1 MKNLLKCQEMMT
13 IQQEIYQ
20 IICIIKIIIK
30 LLVQS
35 YQVHKSIPKN
45 INFIGKFE
53 DDDGATMFFIAE
65 KQQKTI
71 LIFFQA
77 HQLPENNVIMEHQ
90 QILNLLNEASG
101 SKFVARKW
109 NIVNDNS
116 NANYNAVD
124 EITYNAEVL
133 KSSLCN
139 YNDAYIHFSKR

>member
-1 MKNLLKCQEMMT
+1 MKNLFKCQEMMT

-45 INFIGKFE
+45 IDFIRKLK

-65 KQQKTI
+65 RQQKTI

-124 EITYNAEVL
+124 EITCNAEVL